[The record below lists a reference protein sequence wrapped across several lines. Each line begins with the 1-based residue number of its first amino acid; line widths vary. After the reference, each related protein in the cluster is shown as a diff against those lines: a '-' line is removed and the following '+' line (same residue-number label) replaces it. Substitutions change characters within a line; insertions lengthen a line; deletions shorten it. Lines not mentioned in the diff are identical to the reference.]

1 MENTIIEPISA
12 TLDASKQRHARL
24 ALIEEVLQA
33 FHDLD
38 IRYCHWKSNEHLAAS
53 MSGDTDLDILFDE
66 KDKAGFK
73 IIMSK
78 YGFKRFMPAKEKQY
92 RDIEDYIGLDFSSG
106 KLIHLHTHF
115 KLTLGESYLKG
126 YQLNLEQ
133 KILDSRVF
141 DVEFGIY
148 RSAPA
153 FELILLFFRYALKL
167 RNRDILKSYFQKD
180 IRYNKNILAEY
191 QWLKT
196 RCTNNDIELILK
208 SVFSDYTPIYY
219 LVTQEFTHE
228 VLLQLS
234 ALLHK
239 QLRDQRLYSSL
250 EAMLRR
256 WYREIA
262 IKVYRKWAKYSG
274 RPTVL
279 QRIRPEG
286 GLIVAIVGADGSGKS
301 TVIGNLQATFRKK
314 IDVYSVY
321 MGRGKSGERSWQRR
335 FLKGL
340 KTSYTHYQQPRN
352 PKVKDDL
359 PSEHKRSFKLN
370 LFKCFE
376 ALAVARE
383 RRRNLKMIALAK
395 ARGMLVICDRF
406 PQNQNMGYNDGPA
419 LSYLLE
425 SKNVWLRFMARQEE
439 KTYRFAEENPPDLVF
454 KLIANADVIATRKPS
469 NASLK
474 MLELKIEGI
483 KNLQYSGRCE
493 VIAIDAHQPLN
504 NVLVSV
510 RRHLWSSWEY
520 SLLIR

>member
-1 MENTIIEPISA
+1 MNNIIIEPLSA
-12 TLDASKQRHARL
+12 NLDASKQRHARL
-24 ALIEEVLQA
+24 ALIEEVLQD

-66 KDKAGFK
+66 KDKAAFK

-78 YGFKRFMPAKEKQY
+78 HGFKRFTPAKEKQY
-92 RDIEDYIGLDFSSG
+92 RDIDDYIGLDFSSG

-167 RNRDILKSYFQKD
+167 RTRDILKSYFKKD
-180 IRYNKNILAEY
+180 IRYGKNVLAEY
-191 QWLKT
+191 EWLKT

-208 SVFSDYTPIYY
+208 SVFSDYFPIYN
-219 LVTQEFTHE
+219 LVTQEFTHKI
-228 VLLQLS
+228 LLQLS

-274 RPTVL
+274 RPTIL

-286 GLIVAIVGADGSGKS
+286 GLVVAIIGADGSGKS
-301 TVIGNLQATFRKK
+301 TVIANLQATFRKK
-314 IDVYSVY
+314 IDVYGLY

-340 KTSYTHYQQPRN
+340 KTSYTQYQQPR
-352 PKVKDDL
+352 KSKTKEDI
-359 PSEHKRSFKLN
+359 PSTHKQSFRYN

-383 RRRNLKMIALAK
+383 RRRNLTAIRLAK
-395 ARGMLVICDRF
+395 AKGMLVICDRF
-406 PQNQNMGYNDGPA
+406 PQNQTMGYNDGPA
-419 LSYLLE
+419 LSYLLQ
-425 SKNVWLRFMARQEE
+425 SKNILLRFMARYEA
-439 KTYRFAEENPPDLVF
+439 KTYQLAEDNPPDLVF
-454 KLIANADVIATRKPS
+454 KLIANADVIAKRKPS

-483 KNLQYSGRCE
+483 KNLQYAGQCQA
-493 VIAIDAHQPLN
+493 IAIDAHQPLN

-510 RRHLWSSWEY
+510 KRHLWSSWE
-520 SLLIR
+520 